1 MVTSLVTG
9 ATGMVGSHLA
19 ERLAQRGD
27 RVVALVR
34 ADSPTAHLERLGIR
48 RIRGDL
54 GSPWTLREALRGVD
68 AVYHCAARPP
78 IGGTPRQFWQA
89 NVEGTANLLQSALVA
104 NVARVVHVSTVDVYG
119 YDDHDGADERT
130 PYRADGLYSWSKI
143 EAEKLAVEA
152 YERDGLPVTVVRPC
166 LIYGS
171 GDRHVL
177 PQVRTLLERA
187 RVPLLGGGGTLMD
200 VVHVDDAVT
209 GIVEAGTRP
218 SAIGDAFNLTD
229 GEQRTLRQVVE
240 ALAQAIERKPRCVAL
255 PYGPVYGSAWLV
267 SRLCEAG
274 NLPVPTSLQREIV
287 KAMGHHRHF
296 SIAKARRTLDYT
308 PQVAIVDGFRRSFP
322 ELGDDP
328 RVALSVR

>member
-1 MVTSLVTG
+1 MATALVTG
-9 ATGMVGSHLA
+9 ATGMLGSHLA
-19 ERLAQRGD
+19 ERLAQRGHH
-27 RVVALVR
+27 VAALVR
-34 ADSPTAHLERLGIR
+34 AGSPTAHLERLGIQQ
-48 RIRGDL
+48 IPGDL
-54 GSPWTLREALRGVD
+54 GQPWTLREALSGVD
-68 AVYHCAARPP
+68 VVYHCAARPP

-130 PYRADGLYSWSKI
+130 PYRADGLYSRSKI
-143 EAEKLAVEA
+143 EAEKLAMDA
-152 YERDGLPVTVVRPC
+152 YEHDGLPVTIVRPC

-209 GIVEAGTRP
+209 GIVAAGTR
-218 SAIGDAFNLTD
+218 SCAIGEAFNVTD
-229 GEQRTLRQVVE
+229 GERRTFRQVVE
-240 ALAQAIERKPRCVAL
+240 ALARALERPPRCVAL

-267 SRLCEAG
+267 SRLCEG
-274 NLPVPTSLQREIV
+274 LNLPVPRSTQREIV

-296 SIAKARRTLDYT
+296 SIAKARQRLDYT
-308 PQVAIVDGFRRSFP
+308 PQVAIVDGFRRAFP
-322 ELGDDP
+322 ELDHDP
-328 RVALSVR
+328 RVAVSAR